1 MPAGSMIAHVASK
14 SPELPLDRDD
24 VVSIMGALFDIR
36 AGVDTIL
43 FVLTE
48 EDDGEEE
55 EEADS

>member
-1 MPAGSMIAHVASK
+1 MIHRMASK

-36 AGVDTIL
+36 AGVQTIL

-48 EDDGEEE
+48 EDDGEED

>member
-1 MPAGSMIAHVASK
+1 MPAGSMIRRMAST

-36 AGVDTIL
+36 ADVETIL
-43 FVLTE
+43 SIVTE